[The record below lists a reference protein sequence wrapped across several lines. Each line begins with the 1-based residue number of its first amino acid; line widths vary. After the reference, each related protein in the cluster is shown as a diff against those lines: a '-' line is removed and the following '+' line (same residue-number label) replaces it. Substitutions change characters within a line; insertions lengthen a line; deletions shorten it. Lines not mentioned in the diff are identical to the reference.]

1 MARLGWLLEL
11 AAMSVAHESTS
22 ILTGK
27 RLRVYHIVGWFV
39 CIRSRDKEWLMM
51 KVEQLQIEIEALPE
65 EDFSRLRRWFA
76 EKDWEL
82 WDNQVESDV
91 AAGKLDFLLDEV
103 SAAKMQ
109 GKLREL

>member
-1 MARLGWLLEL
+1 M
-11 AAMSVAHESTS
+11 T
-22 ILTGK
+22 
-27 RLRVYHIVGWFV
+27 
-39 CIRSRDKEWLMM
+39 

-82 WDNQVESDV
+82 WDNQLESDV
-91 AAGKLDFLLDEV
+91 AAGRLDLLLDEA